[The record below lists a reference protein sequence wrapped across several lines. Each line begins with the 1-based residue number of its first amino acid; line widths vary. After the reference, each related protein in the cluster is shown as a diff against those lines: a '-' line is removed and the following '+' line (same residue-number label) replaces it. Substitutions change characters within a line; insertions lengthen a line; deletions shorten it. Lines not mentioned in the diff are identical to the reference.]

1 MSGVRSLARS
11 AILLFNRIKFHLFFK
26 KVPDA
31 RGHSNS
37 KLVAVTKRPPQGS
50 PGRTFLVFIRSGGT
64 CRLVDD
70 GGRNF
75 DIVLN
80 LYAGQRDGSLGDH
93 EYLVSGGINKYKAAY
108 QFIDEELLGAY
119 RGFMFL
125 DDDLEITYS
134 QLSGFLDFCLQNDLQ
149 LAQPSQSPDSHC
161 SHESL
166 RHMPGARSRNAEI
179 VEVMCPYFS
188 AKALRTAISTFDSS
202 YSTWGLDYLWPKL
215 PGLRPVVV
223 DAFQIRH
230 VRPMESNGAFYE
242 YMRSIGI
249 SPHAEERKLL
259 RKKRRSGAA
268 GAAKGPAID
277 VCSDNDLETGTS
289 YER

>member
-1 MSGVRSLARS
+1 MSGARSLARR

-26 KVPDA
+26 NVPDA
-31 RGHSNS
+31 CGHSNS
-37 KLVAVTKRPPQGS
+37 KLVSVTKRPPPRS
-50 PGRTFLVFIRSGGT
+50 PRRTFLVFIRSGGT

-70 GGRNF
+70 GERNF

-80 LYAGQRDGSLGDH
+80 LYAGRRDGSLGNH
-93 EYLVSGGINKYKAAY
+93 EYLVSGGINKYKAAH

-134 QLSGFLDFCLQNDLQ
+134 QLSAFLDFCRRNDLQ
-149 LAQPSQSPDSHC
+149 LAQPSQSSDSHC
-161 SHESL
+161 SHELL
-166 RHMPGARSRNAEI
+166 RHMPGARSRHVDI

-188 AKALRTAISTFDSS
+188 AKALRAAILTFDLS

-215 PGLRPVVV
+215 PDLRPIVV

-249 SPHAEERKLL
+249 SPYDELRKL
-259 RKKRRSGAA
+259 RRTHGGAT
-268 GAAKGPAID
+268 GPAKSCAPSD